1 MQFPNLFS
9 PLQIGRATV
18 SNRISFSAHLTNLSV
33 DGLPSERLTAY
44 LAARA
49 RGGTGLIITE
59 EQSVHPTDR
68 AYEHLIEAFH
78 PAVIPGY
85 KQLTREVHKYDTR
98 IFAQLNHNGQ
108 QCSGSLSRLPVWAPS
123 PIPDVLYRETPK
135 AMEIED
141 IREVI
146 EYFARSA
153 VHVRE
158 GGFDGVELQFGHS
171 SLARQFM
178 SPLTN
183 LRSDEYGGGFENRMR
198 FPLEVIAAVRKAVG
212 DDFTMGVRLCA
223 DELIPGGLNLEDA
236 KQIAQVIQTTGQVDY
251 FNLTL
256 ATFYNL
262 YLVGGPMHLPLGYT
276 VPLAAGIK
284 SVVTLPVFATG
295 RINDPA
301 LAERVLAEGQADM
314 IGVVRG
320 QIADPDFARK
330 AREGRTE
337 EIRYCIACNQNCYGR
352 VGLNK
357 TIGCVQNPAAGA
369 EAAEGERHLKPAL
382 RKKRVMVVGGG
393 PAGMWAAK
401 IATLRG
407 HEVTLYE
414 RGEELGGQVLIAAK
428 GAGRDEFGVIA
439 RNERNQLAALG
450 VPVQLGVE
458 VTRELVAEIAPD
470 AVIVA
475 TGSRPKASP
484 VGGAD
489 APGVFNVWQVLTGE
503 AGEALG
509 EKVLFIDYDGHHQA
523 TATAE
528 FLAELGKQVHV
539 LTSSLF
545 VGSEL
550 GPSQDLY
557 LSRQRLMQKG
567 VTFTPD
573 FAVMEIKHSAT
584 RSDGGDPGGDPATD
598 TGGSRIA
605 GGADGA
611 EVHGFNV
618 YSNAWDVFSGYDS
631 IVTAMGNDADD
642 ALYFALKGMKVGEAG
657 GTQGRLLELYR
668 VGDCV
673 APRRVDMAIYEG
685 YMAGKRV

>member
-1 MQFPNLFS
+1 MQFPHLFS
-9 PLQIGRATV
+9 PLQIGRVTV
-18 SNRISFSAHLTNLSV
+18 PNRVSFSAHLTNLAA
-33 DGLPSERLTAY
+33 DGLPTERLIDY

-68 AYEHLIEAFH
+68 AYEHLIEAFR
-78 PAVIPGY
+78 PEVLPLYKRLTGAV
-85 KQLTREVHKYDTR
+85 HAYDTR

-123 PIPDVLYRETPK
+123 PIPDVLYREVPK
-135 AMEIED
+135 AMELED

-146 EYFARSA
+146 EHFALSA

-158 GGFDGVELQFGHS
+158 GGFDGIELQFGHS

-183 LRSDEYGGGFENRMR
+183 FRGDDYGGEFDNRMR
-198 FPLEVIAAVRKAVG
+198 FALELVAAVRVAVG
-212 DDFTMGVRLCA
+212 PDFTLGVRLCA
-223 DELIPGGLNLEDA
+223 DELIPGGLTLEDA
-236 KQIAQVIQTTGQVDY
+236 KLVAQRLQATGELDF
-251 FNLTL
+251 FNLSL

-284 SVVTLPVFATG
+284 EVSTLPVFATG
-295 RINDPA
+295 RINDPVM
-301 LAERVLAEGQADM
+301 AERVLADGQADM

-320 QIADPDFARK
+320 QIADPDFVAK

-337 EIRYCIACNQNCYGR
+337 KIRYCIACNQNCYGR

-357 TIGCVQNPAAGA
+357 TIGCVQNPSVGC
-369 EAAEGERHLKPAL
+369 EATEGEHRLRPAL

-401 IATLRG
+401 IAALRG
-407 HEVTLYE
+407 HDVTIHE
-414 RGEELGGQVLIAAK
+414 QGDELGVL
-428 GAGRDEFGVIA
+428 A
-439 RNERNQLAALG
+439 RNERKQLAELE
-450 VPVQLGVE
+450 VPVEYGVE
-458 VTRELVAEIAPD
+458 VTAELVLERQPD

-475 TGSRPKASP
+475 TGSRPKACP

-489 APGVFNVWQVLTGE
+489 GPDVFNVWQVLGE
-503 AGEALG
+503 EVELG
-509 EKVLFIDYDGHHQA
+509 QKILFIDYDGHHQA

-528 FLAELGKQVHV
+528 FLAELGKTVHMV
-539 LTSSLF
+539 TSSLF
-545 VGSEL
+545 VGAEL

-557 LSRQRLMQKG
+557 LSRQRLLQKG

-573 FAVMEIKHSAT
+573 FAVMEI
-584 RSDGGDPGGDPATD
+584 
-598 TGGSRIA
+598 A
-605 GGADGA
+605 GT
-611 EVHGFNV
+611 EVKGFNV
-618 YSNAWDVFSGYDS
+618 YSNEWDTFSGYDS
-631 IVTAMGNDADD
+631 IVTAMGNDAADG
-642 ALYFALKGMKVGEAG
+642 LYFALKGKVADLV
-657 GTQGRLLELYR
+657 RI
-668 VGDCV
+668 GDCV
-673 APRRVDMAIYEG
+673 APRRVDMAIHEG
-685 YMAGKRV
+685 YVAGKRV

>member
-1 MQFPNLFS
+1 MQFPHLFS
-9 PLQIGRATV
+9 PLQIGRVTV
-18 SNRISFSAHLTNLSV
+18 PNRVSFSAHLTNLAA
-33 DGLPSERLTAY
+33 DGLPTQRLIDY

-68 AYEHLIEAFH
+68 AYERLIEAFR
-78 PAVIPGY
+78 PEVLPLYKRLTGAV
-85 KQLTREVHKYDTR
+85 HAYDTR

-123 PIPDVLYRETPK
+123 PIPDVMYREVPK
-135 AMEIED
+135 AMEPED
-141 IREVI
+141 IQEVI
-146 EYFARSA
+146 EHFALSA

-183 LRSDEYGGGFENRMR
+183 FRGDEYGGEFENRMR
-198 FPLEVIAAVRKAVG
+198 FALELVAAVRAAVG
-212 DDFTMGVRLCA
+212 VRTSPSACQALRRRAHPRRPHPRGRQAASPSACRRPGQLDF
-223 DELIPGGLNLEDA
+223 
-236 KQIAQVIQTTGQVDY
+236 

-284 SVVTLPVFATG
+284 EVSTLPVFATG
-295 RINDPA
+295 RINDPTM
-301 LAERVLAEGQADM
+301 AERVLADGQADM

-320 QIADPDFARK
+320 QIADPDWVAK

-357 TIGCVQNPAAGA
+357 TIGCVQNPSVGC
-369 EAAEGERHLKPAL
+369 EATEGEHHLRPAL

-407 HEVTLYE
+407 HDVTLYE
-414 RGEELGGQVLIAAK
+414 KGDELGGQVLLAAK
-428 GAGRDEFGVIA
+428 GAGRDEFGVLA
-439 RNERNQLAALG
+439 RNERKQLAELE
-450 VPVQLGVE
+450 VPVEYGAE
-458 VTRELVAEIAPD
+458 VTAEFVLERQPD

-475 TGSRPKASP
+475 TGSRPKACP

-489 APGVFNVWQVLTGE
+489 GPDVFNVWQVLGDE
-503 AGEALG
+503 VELG
-509 EKVLFIDYDGHHQA
+509 QKVLFIDYDGHHQA

-528 FLAELGKQVHV
+528 FLAELGKTVHMV
-539 LTSSLF
+539 TSSLF

-557 LSRQRLMQKG
+557 LSRQRLLQKG

-573 FAVMEIKHSAT
+573 FAVMEI
-584 RSDGGDPGGDPATD
+584 
-598 TGGSRIA
+598 A
-605 GGADGA
+605 GT
-611 EVHGFNV
+611 EVKGFNV
-618 YSNAWDVFSGYDS
+618 YSNEWDTFTGYDS
-631 IVTAMGNDADD
+631 IVTAMGNDAADG
-642 ALYFALKGMKVGEAG
+642 LYFALKGRVDD
-657 GTQGRLLELYR
+657 LVR

-673 APRRVDMAIYEG
+673 APRRVDMAIHEG
-685 YMAGKRV
+685 YVAGKRV

>member
-1 MQFPNLFS
+1 MLFPKLFS
-9 PLQIGRATV
+9 PLQIGRVTV
-18 SNRISFSAHLTNLSV
+18 PNRISFSAHLTNLA
-33 DGLPSERLTAY
+33 DGGLPTERLTHY

-68 AYEHLIEAFH
+68 AYEHLIEAFRPEVVSH
-78 PAVIPGY
+78 Y
-85 KQLTREVHKYDTR
+85 RLLTRGIHAYDTR
-98 IFAQLNHNGQ
+98 VFAQLNHNGQ

-135 AMEIED
+135 AMEVED

-146 EYFARSA
+146 EHFALSA

-183 LRSDEYGGGFENRMR
+183 FRSDEYGGDFENRLR
-198 FPLEVIAAVRKAVG
+198 FALEVVAAVREAVG
-212 DDFTMGVRLCA
+212 ADFTLGVRLCA
-223 DELIPGGLNLEDA
+223 DELIPGGLTLDDA
-236 KQIAQVIQTTGQVDY
+236 KQIAQRLQATGQLDY

-284 SVVTLPVFATG
+284 EVATLPVFATG

-337 EIRYCIACNQNCYGR
+337 EIRYCVADNQNCYGR

-357 TIGCVQNPAAGA
+357 TIGCIQNPFVGR
-369 EAAEGERHLKPAL
+369 EDTEGERHLRPAL

-401 IATLRG
+401 VATLRG
-407 HEVTLYE
+407 HEVTLFE
-414 RGEELGGQVLIAAK
+414 RAEELGGQVLLAAK
-428 GAGRDEFGVIA
+428 GAGREEFGVIA
-439 RNERNQLAALG
+439 RNERNQLTQLG
-450 VPVQLGVE
+450 VPVELGVE
-458 VTRELVAEIAPD
+458 VTAELVQDRRPD

-475 TGSRPKASP
+475 TGSRPKAVP
-484 VGGAD
+484 VAGAD
-489 APGVFNVWQVLTGE
+489 DPRVFNVWQVLSGE
-503 AGEALG
+503 AELG
-509 EKVLFIDYDGHHQA
+509 DRVLLIDYDGHHQA

-528 FLAELGKQVHV
+528 FMAELGKTVHMV
-539 LTSSLF
+539 TSSLF
-545 VGSEL
+545 VGADL

-557 LSRQRLMQKG
+557 LARQRLLQKG

-573 FAVMEIKHSAT
+573 FAVMEIK
-584 RSDGGDPGGDPATD
+584 DL
-598 TGGSRIA
+598 
-605 GGADGA
+605 

-618 YSNAWDVFSGYDS
+618 YSNVWDVLSGYES

-642 ALYFALKGMKVGEAG
+642 GLYFALKGRVP
-657 GTQGRLLELYR
+657 ELYR

-673 APRRVDMAIYEG
+673 APRKVDMAIHEG

>member
-1 MQFPNLFS
+1 ML
-9 PLQIGRATV
+9 PLYK
-18 SNRISFSAHLTNLSV
+18 
-33 DGLPSERLTAY
+33 RLTGA
-44 LAARA
+44 
-49 RGGTGLIITE
+49 
-59 EQSVHPTDR
+59 VH
-68 AYEHLIEAFH
+68 A
-78 PAVIPGY
+78 
-85 KQLTREVHKYDTR
+85 YDTR

-123 PIPDVLYRETPK
+123 PVPDVMYREVPK
-135 AMEIED
+135 AMEPED
-141 IREVI
+141 IQEVI
-146 EYFARSA
+146 EHFALSA

-183 LRSDEYGGGFENRMR
+183 FRGDEYGGEFENRMR
-198 FPLEVIAAVRKAVG
+198 FALELVAAVRAAVG
-212 DDFTMGVRLCA
+212 PDFTLGARLCA
-223 DELIPGGLNLEDA
+223 DELIPGGLTLEDA
-236 KQIAQVIQTTGQVDY
+236 KLIAQRLQVTGQLDF
-251 FNLTL
+251 FNLSL

-284 SVVTLPVFATG
+284 EVSTLPVFATG

-301 LAERVLAEGQADM
+301 MAERVLADGQADM

-320 QIADPDFARK
+320 QIADPDWVVK
-330 AREGRTE
+330 AREGRAE

-357 TIGCVQNPAAGA
+357 TIGCVQNPSVGC
-369 EAAEGERHLKPAL
+369 EATEGEHHLRPAL

-407 HEVTLYE
+407 HDVTLYE
-414 RGEELGGQVLIAAK
+414 KSDELGGQVLLAAK
-428 GAGRDEFGVIA
+428 GAGRDEFGVLA
-439 RNERNQLAALG
+439 RNERKQLAELE
-450 VPVQLGVE
+450 VPVEYGAE
-458 VTRELVAEIAPD
+458 VTAEFVVERQPD

-475 TGSRPKASP
+475 TGSRPKACP

-489 APGVFNVWQVLTGE
+489 GPDVFNVWQVLGE
-503 AGEALG
+503 EVELG
-509 EKVLFIDYDGHHQA
+509 QKVLFIDYDGHHQA

-528 FLAELGKQVHV
+528 FLAELGKTVHMV
-539 LTSSLF
+539 TSSLF

-557 LSRQRLMQKG
+557 LSRQRLLQKG

-573 FAVMEIKHSAT
+573 FAVMEI
-584 RSDGGDPGGDPATD
+584 
-598 TGGSRIA
+598 A
-605 GGADGA
+605 GT
-611 EVHGFNV
+611 EVKGFNV
-618 YSNAWDVFSGYDS
+618 YSNEWDTFTGYDS
-631 IVTAMGNDADD
+631 IVTAMGNDAADG
-642 ALYFALKGMKVGEAG
+642 LYFALKGRVAD
-657 GTQGRLLELYR
+657 LVR

-673 APRRVDMAIYEG
+673 APRRVDMAIHEG
-685 YMAGKRV
+685 YVAGKRV

>member
-1 MQFPNLFS
+1 MQFPHLFS
-9 PLQIGRATV
+9 PLDIGRVTV
-18 SNRISFSAHLTNLSV
+18 PNRISFSAHLTNLAAE
-33 DGLPSERLTAY
+33 GLPTERLTDY

-49 RGGTGLIITE
+49 RGGAGLIITE

-68 AYEHLIEAFH
+68 AYEHLIEAFK
-78 PAVIPGY
+78 PEVINGY
-85 KQLTREVHKYDTR
+85 KQLTRAVHAYDTR

-123 PIPDVLYRETPK
+123 PVPDVLYRETPK

-141 IREVI
+141 INEVVD
-146 EYFARSA
+146 YFARSA

-183 LRSDEYGGGFENRMR
+183 YRSDEYGGDLENRLR
-198 FPLEVIAAVRKAVG
+198 FALEVVAAVRGAVG
-212 DDFTMGVRLCA
+212 ADFTLGVRLCA
-223 DELIPGGLNLEDA
+223 DELIPGGLNLDDA
-236 KQIAQVIQTTGQVDY
+236 KLIAQRLQATGHLDY

-262 YLVGGPMHLPLGYT
+262 YLVGGPMHMPLGYA

-284 SVVTLPVFATG
+284 QVATLPVFATG

-320 QIADPDFARK
+320 QIADPDFATK
-330 AREGRTE
+330 AREGRVE

-357 TIGCVQNPAAGA
+357 SIGCVQNPAVGA
-369 EAAEGERHLKPAL
+369 EATEGERRLRPTL

-407 HEVTLYE
+407 HDVTLIE
-414 RGEELGGQVLIAAK
+414 KAEELGGQVLLAAK
-428 GAGRDEFGVIA
+428 GAGRDEFGVIV
-439 RNERNQLAALG
+439 RNERNQLATLK
-450 VPVQLGVE
+450 VPVELGVE
-458 VTRELVAEIAPD
+458 VTPELVAERRPD
-470 AVIVA
+470 AVIIA
-475 TGSRPKASP
+475 TGSRPKACP

-489 APGVFNVWQVLTGE
+489 GPGVFNVWQVLSGEVTGE
-503 AGEALG
+503 LG
-509 EKVLFIDYDGHHQA
+509 QKLLLIDYDGHHQA

-528 FLAELGKQVHV
+528 FLAELGRSVHV
-539 LTSSLF
+539 VTSSLF

-573 FAVMEIKHSAT
+573 FAVMEIKHPES
-584 RSDGGDPGGDPATD
+584 GM
-598 TGGSRIA
+598 
-605 GGADGA
+605 

-618 YSNAWDVFSGYDS
+618 YSNVWDVFSGYDS

-642 ALYFALKGMKVGEAG
+642 RLYFALKAQPPGSAAKVA
-657 GTQGRLLELYR
+657 ELYR
-668 VGDCV
+668 IGDCV
-673 APRRVDMAIYEG
+673 APRKVDMAIHEG

>member
-1 MQFPNLFS
+1 MQFPHLFS
-9 PLQIGRATV
+9 PLRIGRVTV
-18 SNRISFSAHLTNLSV
+18 PNRISFSAHLTNLAN
-33 DGLPSERLTAY
+33 DGLPTERLTSY

-49 RGGTGLIITE
+49 RGGAGLIITE

-68 AYEHLIEAFH
+68 AYEHLMEAFK
-78 PAVIPGY
+78 PEIVRPY
-85 KQLTREVHKYDTR
+85 KQLTRSVHAYDTR

-108 QCSGSLSRLPVWAPS
+108 QCSGTYSRLPVWAPS
-123 PIPDVLYRETPK
+123 AIPDVLYRETPK
-135 AMEIED
+135 VMEPED
-141 IREVI
+141 IQEVI
-146 EYFARSA
+146 EYFALSA

-171 SLARQFM
+171 SLVRQFM
-178 SPLTN
+178 SPLSN
-183 LRSDEYGGGFENRMR
+183 FRGDEYGGDFENRMR
-198 FPLEVIAAVRKAVG
+198 FALELVAAVRRAVG
-212 DDFTMGVRLCA
+212 ADFTLGVRLCA
-223 DELIPGGLNLEDA
+223 DEMIPGGLTLEDA
-236 KQIAQVIQTTGQVDY
+236 KHIAQRLQTTGALDY

-284 SVVTLPVFATG
+284 SVSTLPVFATG

-301 LAERVLAEGQADM
+301 LAERVLADGQADM

-320 QIADPDFARK
+320 QIADPDFAVK
-330 AREGRTE
+330 AREGRVE
-337 EIRYCIACNQNCYGR
+337 EIRNCIACNQNCYGR

-357 TIGCVQNPAAGA
+357 PIGCVQNPSVGF
-369 EAAEGERHLKPAL
+369 EDSEGEHHLRPAL

-401 IATLRG
+401 IAAMRG
-407 HEVTLYE
+407 HDVTLYDK
-414 RGEELGGQVLIAAK
+414 GEELGGQVLLAAK
-428 GAGRDEFGVIA
+428 GAGRDEFGVIV
-439 RNERNQLAALG
+439 RNERNQLTRLG
-450 VPVQLGVE
+450 VPVELGIE
-458 VTRELVAEIAPD
+458 VTAEMVLERAPD

-475 TGSRPKASP
+475 TGSRPKVSP
-484 VGGAD
+484 VGGTP
-489 APGVFNVWQVLTGE
+489 APNIWNVWQVLRGE
-503 AGEALG
+503 ADLAQ
-509 EKVLFIDYDGHHQA
+509 KVLLIDYDGHHQA

-528 FLAELGKQVHV
+528 FLAELGKSVHV
-539 LTSSLF
+539 VTSSLF
-545 VGSEL
+545 VGSDL
-550 GPSQDLY
+550 GPSQDMY

-573 FAVMEIKHSAT
+573 FAVMEIKAGE
-584 RSDGGDPGGDPATD
+584 GGP
-598 TGGSRIA
+598 
-605 GGADGA
+605 

-618 YSNAWDVFSGYDS
+618 YSNVWDSFSGYDS

-642 ALYFALKGMKVGEAG
+642 SLYFSLKGKVRE
-657 GTQGRLLELYR
+657 LLR

-673 APRRVDMAIYEG
+673 APRKVDMAIHEG